1 MRLISELDELRAAIR
16 GARDHG
22 FRIALVPTMGN
33 LHDGHL
39 GLVRRA
45 QSLVEFTIVSIFVN
59 PFQFGPNEDFASYP
73 ITLDRDQASLFEMG
87 VNLLFTPDA
96 NTVYP
101 LGEDDT
107 THVEVSSLSKDLCGV
122 SRPNF
127 FRGVATVV
135 NMLFNMVQPDIAVF
149 GEKDYQQALVIRRMV
164 SDLFMNVDILI
175 EPTAREP
182 DGVAMSSRNRY
193 LTVGERK
200 TASQLYKIL
209 DETRAALRS
218 GNKNFTEL
226 EKVGFSRLE
235 GAGFRPDYFSIRRA
249 DNLAAPGTDVD
260 ELVVL
265 AAAWLGKA
273 RLIDNVSMNLRRRP

>member
-22 FRIALVPTMGN
+22 SRIALVPTMGN

-59 PFQFGPNEDFASYP
+59 PFQFGPNDDFQSYP
-73 ITLDRDQASLFEMG
+73 RTLDKDQAALFEMG

-96 NTVYP
+96 KTIYP
-101 LGEDDT
+101 FGENDT
-107 THVEVSSLSKDLCGV
+107 THVEVSSLSGDLCGV
-122 SRPNF
+122 SRPGF

-149 GEKDYQQALVIRRMV
+149 GQKDYQQSLVIRRMV
-164 SDLFMNVDILI
+164 SDLFLNVDIVI
-175 EPTAREP
+175 EPTAREA
-182 DGVAMSSRNRY
+182 DGLALSSRNRY
-193 LTVGERK
+193 LTPSERAAAPRLQK
-200 TASQLYKIL
+200 TLE
-209 DETRAALRS
+209 ETRTALMA
-218 GNKNFTEL
+218 GNRNFADL
-226 EKVGFSRLE
+226 EDAGVLSLE
-235 GAGFRPDYFSIRRA
+235 QAGFRPDYLSIRQA
-249 DNLAAPGTDVD
+249 NNLAVPTAETR

-265 AAAWLGKA
+265 AAAWLGEA
-273 RLIDNVSMNLRRRP
+273 RLIDNVSMTLS